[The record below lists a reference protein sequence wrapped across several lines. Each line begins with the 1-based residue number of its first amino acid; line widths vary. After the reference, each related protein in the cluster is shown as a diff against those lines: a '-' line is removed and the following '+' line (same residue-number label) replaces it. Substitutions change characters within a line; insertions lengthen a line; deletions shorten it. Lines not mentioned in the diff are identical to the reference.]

1 MYLISEKQSHGRG
14 VIGSKPPGQLVT
26 HSGLNIALP
35 TLSSELP
42 LPSFLDVFKYRG
54 IVFPSLY
61 IQRYSFFFF
70 FFLLTHKLAGL
81 SAPGSVKAECAYF
94 LLFFVPFSFFFMIL
108 ASDCVAE
115 THKNWHKSKKM
126 CPRCYINCEINLNAS
141 KQGLVSYLSA
151 SKAAHPKIF
160 PLSTIQGTRCGLKT
174 PTS

>member
-70 FFLLTHKLAGL
+70 YWGIVDLL
-81 SAPGSVKAECAYF
+81 C
-94 LLFFVPFSFFFMIL
+94 
-108 ASDCVAE
+108 C
-115 THKNWHKSKKM
+115 
-126 CPRCYINCEINLNAS
+126 INLCFTVKWFS
-141 KQGLVSYLSA
+141 CTYMYILFCILFHYGLLQDIEYSSLCYTLGLCSLS
-151 SKAAHPKIF
+151 SLYIIICI
-160 PLSTIQGTRCGLKT
+160 L
-174 PTS
+174 